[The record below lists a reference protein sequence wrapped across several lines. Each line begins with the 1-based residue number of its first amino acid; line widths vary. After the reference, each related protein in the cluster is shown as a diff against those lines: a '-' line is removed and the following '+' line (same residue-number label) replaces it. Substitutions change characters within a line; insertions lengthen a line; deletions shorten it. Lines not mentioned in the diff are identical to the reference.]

1 MNDWGVE
8 KVTDAY
14 KNGDNEMKDK
24 ISIAFTKK
32 SNQPWEN
39 IKKNIS
45 EMGKEDFDKKVDDL
59 GLYDLEEEKKGLY
72 YYINRNKKMG
82 KKPARK
88 GSEAF
93 KKAYSAMRK
102 INKNK

>member
-1 MNDWGVE
+1 MIKLTKLLNEVISEMGMNDWGVE

-39 IKKNIS
+39 IKKNI
-45 EMGKEDFDKKVDDL
+45 
-59 GLYDLEEEKKGLY
+59 
-72 YYINRNKKMG
+72 
-82 KKPARK
+82 
-88 GSEAF
+88 
-93 KKAYSAMRK
+93 
-102 INKNK
+102 